1 MCRMNQN
8 VSTRGSENNLEFLA
22 GCRIEYS
29 QTGSCVV
36 SHKYFKKQDT
46 TLVDT

>member
-1 MCRMNQN
+1 MCRMNRN
-8 VSTRGSENNLEFLA
+8 VCTRGSESDPELLA